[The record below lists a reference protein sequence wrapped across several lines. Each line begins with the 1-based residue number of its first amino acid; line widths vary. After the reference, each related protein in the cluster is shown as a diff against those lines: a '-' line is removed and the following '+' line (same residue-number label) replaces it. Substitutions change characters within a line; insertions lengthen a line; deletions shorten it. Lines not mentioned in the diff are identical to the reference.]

1 MPVYTALSKSPV
13 SGLAIIAPEEHT
25 GAGPP
30 RLFSHPAPFS
40 LLIDNESAPKVR
52 TNLKCHLAVVCLQ
65 YVELSVDT
73 LAWILPMK

>member
-13 SGLAIIAPEEHT
+13 SGLAITVPGEEHT

-40 LLIDNESAPKVR
+40 LLIDNELAPK
-52 TNLKCHLAVVCLQ
+52 
-65 YVELSVDT
+65 
-73 LAWILPMK
+73 